1 MDKWFQSK
9 WFVRIISLILAVSM
23 YLFVTVETDKSDDDS
38 RIIPGATNEVQVLED
53 VPLDIRI
60 DSDQYVVSGVPEV
73 VTVTLKGRTSILT
86 PIARQQ
92 NFTVF
97 VDLRDLEEGEHE
109 VEVEHENI
117 PEELTAYIEPKT
129 ITVNIEKRATREFA
143 VDVEFVNMDKF
154 PVGYELGTPEVNPE
168 TVTIVSSESII
179 EQIAMVKVFIDVT
192 DLKESITNREVPVSV
207 YDIQGNDLSVIVEPE
222 SVAVSVL
229 VERPSKTVPLNVRT
243 TGELPEGLSM
253 DEITAPEEIEIFG
266 RRAMLS
272 EIDEIHTKEI
282 DLSDIEE
289 SGEYEVEIDF
299 PEGVTANDET
309 VEVEIQLNEEKV
321 FEDVSIDTVG
331 QNSHDITFVQP
342 DDSKLNVTAIGN
354 DQLIKN
360 MEKTDISAS
369 IDISNLNEGEH
380 QVSLSVSGPSNIRLE
395 PEFNRI
401 TILLE

>member
-1 MDKWFQSK
+1 
-9 WFVRIISLILAVSM
+9 M
-23 YLFVTVETDKSDDDS
+23 YLFVTVETDKSDDES

-73 VTVTLKGRTSILT
+73 VTVTLEGRTSILT

-243 TGELPEGLSM
+243 TGELPEGLSI

-266 RRAMLS
+266 RRAILS
-272 EIDEIHTKEI
+272 EIDEIHTEEI

-380 QVSLSVSGPSNIRLE
+380 QVSLSVSGPNNIRLE

>member
-23 YLFVTVETDKSDDDS
+23 YLFVTVETDKSNDDS

-299 PEGVTANDET
+299 PEGITANDET
-309 VEVEIQLNEEKV
+309 VEVEIQLHEEKV

>member
-38 RIIPGATNEVQVLED
+38 HIIPGATNEVQVLED

-299 PEGVTANDET
+299 PEGITANDET
-309 VEVEIQLNEEKV
+309 VEVEIQLHEEKV

-380 QVSLSVSGPSNIRLE
+380 QVSLSVSGPNNIRLE

>member
-380 QVSLSVSGPSNIRLE
+380 QVSLSVSGPNNIRLE
-395 PEFNRI
+395 PEFNQI

>member
-38 RIIPGATNEVQVLED
+38 HIIPGATNEVQVLED

-380 QVSLSVSGPSNIRLE
+380 QVSLSVSGPNNIRLE
-395 PEFNRI
+395 PEFNQI

>member
-299 PEGVTANDET
+299 PEGITANDET
-309 VEVEIQLNEEKV
+309 VEVEIQLHEEKV

-380 QVSLSVSGPSNIRLE
+380 QVSLSVSGPNNIRLE
-395 PEFNRI
+395 PEFNQI

>member
-38 RIIPGATNEVQVLED
+38 HIIPGATNEVQVLED

-299 PEGVTANDET
+299 PEGITANDET
-309 VEVEIQLNEEKV
+309 VEVEIQLHEEKV

>member
-23 YLFVTVETDKSDDDS
+23 YLFVTVETDKSNDDS

-380 QVSLSVSGPSNIRLE
+380 QVSLSVSGPNNIRLE

>member
-38 RIIPGATNEVQVLED
+38 HIIPGATNEVQVLED

-380 QVSLSVSGPSNIRLE
+380 QVSLSVSGPNNIRLE

>member
-222 SVAVSVL
+222 SIAVSVL

-380 QVSLSVSGPSNIRLE
+380 QVSLSVSGPNNIRLE

>member
-23 YLFVTVETDKSDDDS
+23 YLFVTVETDKSNDDS

-309 VEVEIQLNEEKV
+309 VEVEIQLHEEKV

>member
-309 VEVEIQLNEEKV
+309 VEVEIQLHEEKV

-380 QVSLSVSGPSNIRLE
+380 QVSLSVSGPNNIRLE

>member
-23 YLFVTVETDKSDDDS
+23 YLFVTVETDKSNDDS

-309 VEVEIQLNEEKV
+309 VEVEIQLHEEKV

-380 QVSLSVSGPSNIRLE
+380 QVSLSVSGPNNIRLE

>member
-23 YLFVTVETDKSDDDS
+23 YLFVTVETDKSNDDS

-299 PEGVTANDET
+299 PEGITANDET
-309 VEVEIQLNEEKV
+309 VEVEIQLHEEKV

-380 QVSLSVSGPSNIRLE
+380 QVSLSVSGPNNIRLE

>member
-380 QVSLSVSGPSNIRLE
+380 QVSLSVSGPNNIRLE

>member
-299 PEGVTANDET
+299 PEGITANDET
-309 VEVEIQLNEEKV
+309 VEVEIQLHEEKV

-380 QVSLSVSGPSNIRLE
+380 QVSLSVSGPNNIRLE